1 MTVELGRDVGEVQ
14 IGAAFFKISSYVE
27 LERAGPLARG
37 ARRRQLV
44 KGWKKTMGVV
54 SKTFGV
60 VFSL

>member
-1 MTVELGRDVGEVQ
+1 MDQSVFAV
-14 IGAAFFKISSYVE
+14 KISSYVE
-27 LERAGPLARG
+27 LGARAGAGRG

-44 KGWKKTMGVV
+44 KGWKKTMGVI